1 MKHVRFNLSQLTRKQ
16 VMQFKRII
24 AGIFILTSVSLFAE
38 TLPVD
43 RKKNKGQNDVDSVK
57 LGIDFLKK
65 HLQVSK
71 EWHSENPEIL
81 NSMKGLI
88 DYTEDERID
97 TILSKLD
104 KFHQKADFK
113 YITRLPQY
121 VSDSLSLKGY
131 IPYTSILE
139 KMKQLDRAI
148 WDGVDMNAIPLN
160 ENLKAGP
167 DGKVPPITEGDEEA
181 IIRRTFIS
189 LPDSLKDINNP
200 PATPERIK
208 ERQKERSILLEAA
221 RQRFNQQIAEMNLDS
236 AITAYR
242 HYAVKIYSDSLQT
255 HLKDSIKIQNQ
266 QILVHFNDSIVRIVN
281 DSISLYVKVLQRQAK
296 DDSISVAIQSLS
308 GKPSNIWLQNNK
320 RNISRMFIKNMQN
333 DSIGIQLMNIDKKT
347 IGIAI
352 EDDVMF
358 NRIAQKQRR
367 DFSFQTLNSDSKISK
382 IKKRYDVVAPWE
394 LGGNGTFGFTQ
405 TYLNNWKAGG
415 NSAFSI
421 LTVLKGYANYTLG
434 KTKWENTGEFRNGW
448 IRQGGTVKQ
457 TQKNDD
463 KLELISRFGLSA
475 FKKWYYSTEIDF
487 VTQFFNGYNYP
498 DKTTPI
504 SAYMS
509 PAKTIFKLG
518 LDYKPNDNFS
528 LFISPITA
536 KYVFVRD
543 TAKVDQTKY
552 GVPANA
558 QSFWEPGFNT
568 DLKYKINFNK
578 QISYETKYK
587 MFINYQSP
595 FKKLDINWENTLVAQ
610 LTNRI
615 SMTVNLNMLYDD
627 NVTFP
632 TGKIGADGNEIYKAK
647 WQTKE
652 LTTIGFSYKLS
663 KRYYQRK
670 KLD

>member
-1 MKHVRFNLSQLTRKQ
+1 
-16 VMQFKRII
+16 MQFKRII
-24 AGIFILTSVSLFAE
+24 AGVIVLISVSLFAE

-43 RKKNKGQNDVDSVK
+43 RKKEKGLSSADSIK

-65 HLQVSK
+65 HLQPSTI
-71 EWHSENPEIL
+71 WQPENPEIL
-81 NSMKGLI
+81 RSLNGLI
-88 DYTEDERID
+88 HYTEDERID
-97 TILSKLD
+97 SILYKLD
-104 KFHQKADFK
+104 KLHQNADFR
-113 YITRLPQY
+113 YITRSAQY
-121 VSDSLSLKGY
+121 VADSLSLKGY
-131 IPYTSILE
+131 QPQATILE
-139 KMKQLDRAI
+139 KMKKLDRAI
-148 WDGVDMNAIPLN
+148 WNGVDLKTIPLN
-160 ENLKAGP
+160 ENLTAGP
-167 DGKVPPITEGDEEA
+167 DGKVPLIAEGDEEA

-189 LPDSLKDINNP
+189 LPDSLKNIDSA
-200 PATPERIK
+200 ATNQARTK
-208 ERQKERSILLEAA
+208 QRQKARSLLLEAA
-221 RQRFNQQIAEMNLDS
+221 RQRFNQEIAKMNLDS

-242 HYAVKIYSDSLQT
+242 QYAVKVYSDSLQNR
-255 HLKDSIKIQNQ
+255 LKDSLKIQNQ
-266 QILVHFNDSIVRIVN
+266 LILAHYNDSVIRMVN
-281 DSISLYVKVLQRQAK
+281 DSISLFVRALQRNAQN
-296 DDSISVAIQSLS
+296 DSLSVSIQSLS
-308 GKPSNIWLQNNK
+308 GKPSLIWLQNNK
-320 RNISRMFIKNMQN
+320 RNINRMFIKNIQN

-352 EDDVMF
+352 EDNVTFD
-358 NRIAQKQRR
+358 RIAQKQRR
-367 DFSFQTLNSDSKISK
+367 DFAFQKMAPESKISK
-382 IKKRYDVVAPWE
+382 IKKQYDVIAPWD

-421 LTVLKGYANYTLG
+421 LTVLKGYANYSSS

-475 FKKWYYSTEIDF
+475 FKKWYYSTEVDF

-498 DKTTPI
+498 DKTKPI

-536 KYVFVRD
+536 KYVFVGD
-543 TAKVDQTKY
+543 TANIDQTKF
-552 GVPANA
+552 GVPANSR
-558 QSFWEPGFNT
+558 SFWEPGLNT

-615 SMTVNLNMLYDD
+615 SMTVNLYMLYDD

-632 TGKIGADGNEIYKAK
+632 TGKIGADGKEIYKAK

-652 LTTIGFSYKLS
+652 LTTIGFSYKIN
-663 KRYYQRK
+663 KRIYERK